1 VSDHPENPAS
11 KGHATPSR
19 KEAEAAR
26 KKALKPPVSR
36 KEQLQRDREARKRI
50 RTRQQ
55 DALRSG
61 DERFLPL
68 RDRGPVKRFA
78 RDFVDR
84 RRLVAEF
91 LLPILLLT
99 FVLTMIQSP
108 LVQTIGTYGWLG
120 ATLVTAIEEVLVI
133 RSLKKELARRFPDES
148 TRGVTLYTV
157 LRTTQMR
164 RFRLPAP
171 QIDRFAELPEKY

>member
-1 VSDHPENPAS
+1 VSEHPENPAR
-11 KGHATPSR
+11 KGHPTPSR

-26 KKALKPPVSR
+26 KKALKPPVNR
-36 KEQLQRDREARKRI
+36 KEQLKRDREARQRI

-55 DALRSG
+55 DALRTG

-78 RDFVDR
+78 RDYVDR
-84 RRLVAEF
+84 RRLVAEY

-99 FVLTMIQSP
+99 FVLTMFPPP
-108 LVQTIGTYGWLG
+108 LATIGMYGWLG
-120 ATLVTAIEEVLVI
+120 ATALTVIEEIIVI
-133 RSLKKELARRFPDES
+133 RGLKKELAKRFPEES
-148 TRGVTLYTV
+148 TRGVTIYTI

-171 QIDRFAELPEKY
+171 QIKRFEELPENY

>member
-1 VSDHPENPAS
+1 VSDHPEIPER
-11 KGHATPSR
+11 KGRATPSR

-26 KKALKPPVSR
+26 KKALQPPLNR

-50 RTRQQ
+50 RGRQQ

-68 RDRGPVKRFA
+68 RDRGPVKRLA

-84 RRLVAEF
+84 RRLVAEY

-99 FVLTMIQSP
+99 FVLTMVQSP
-108 LVQTIGTYGWLG
+108 LIRTIGTYGWL
-120 ATLVTAIEEVLVI
+120 ATTIITAIEEALVI
-133 RSLKKELARRFPDES
+133 RGLKKELARRLPGES
-148 TRGVTLYTV
+148 TRGVTLYTI

-171 QIDRFAELPEKY
+171 QIKRFEDLPEKY